1 LKTEVNFFKTNI
13 REWYKKNNRSY
24 SWRKTNDPWKIY
36 LIEVLSQQTQLERAD
51 RYYKKFIL
59 EFPNPAKM
67 AVASRRKIL
76 KLWSGLGYNNRAI
89 RMHQSSKILSN
100 KTFEDLYPNFM
111 ELPGVGEYT
120 NSALLSFA
128 YGEKVITVDT
138 NVKRILGRYFK
149 IDNIDKFIE
158 KNQKDLLSYYNSRD
172 FNQALMDL
180 GSKICTNKNPKC
192 NICPLEK
199 QCMKYINEKLQ
210 KQEPFKNSNRQKRG
224 EIIKIL
230 INTKKVHSSELAKKL
245 NIKQKNLNKLIKD
258 LERDGLLNISKNKYI
273 EIKSN

>member
-1 LKTEVNFFKTNI
+1 MKTEVNFFKKNI
-13 REWYKKNNRSY
+13 KSWYKNNNRDF

-36 LIEVLSQQTQLERAD
+36 LIEVLSQQTQLDRANK
-51 RYYKKFIL
+51 YYKKFIL
-59 EFPNPAKM
+59 EFPNPTKM
-67 AVASRRKIL
+67 SMASRKKIL
-76 KLWSGLGYNNRAI
+76 KLWSGLGYNNRAV
-89 RMHQSSKILSN
+89 RMHESSKILRN
-100 KTFEDLYPNFM
+100 KPFEDLYPNFM

-120 NSALLSFA
+120 NAALLSFA

-138 NVKRILGRYFK
+138 NVKRILQRYFK
-149 IDNIDKFIE
+149 INNIDEFIK

>member
-1 LKTEVNFFKTNI
+1 MKTEVNFFKKNI
-13 REWYKKNNRSY
+13 KSWYKNNNRDF

-36 LIEVLSQQTQLERAD
+36 LIEVLSQQTQLDRANK
-51 RYYKKFIL
+51 YYKKFIL
-59 EFPNPAKM
+59 EFPNPTKM
-67 AVASRRKIL
+67 SMASRKKIL
-76 KLWSGLGYNNRAI
+76 KLWSGLGYNNRAV
-89 RMHQSSKILSN
+89 RMHESSKILRN
-100 KTFEDLYPNFM
+100 KPFEDLYPNFM

-120 NSALLSFA
+120 NAALLSFA
-128 YGEKVITVDT
+128 YGEKVITLDT
-138 NVKRILGRYFK
+138 NVKRILQRYFK
-149 IDNIDKFIE
+149 INNIDEFIK

>member
-89 RMHQSSKILSN
+89 RMHQSSKILSK

>member
-1 LKTEVNFFKTNI
+1 LKTEVNFFKKNI
-13 REWYKKNNRSY
+13 KSWYKNNNRDF

-36 LIEVLSQQTQLERAD
+36 LIEVLSQQTQLDRANK
-51 RYYKKFIL
+51 YYKKFIL
-59 EFPNPAKM
+59 EFPNPTKM
-67 AVASRRKIL
+67 SMASRKKIL
-76 KLWSGLGYNNRAI
+76 KLWSGLGYNNRAV
-89 RMHQSSKILSN
+89 RMHESSKILRN
-100 KTFEDLYPNFM
+100 KPFEDLYPNFM

-120 NSALLSFA
+120 NAALLSFA

-138 NVKRILGRYFK
+138 NVKRILQRYFK
-149 IDNIDKFIE
+149 INNIDEFIK

>member
-1 LKTEVNFFKTNI
+1 LKTEVNFFKKNI

-51 RYYKKFIL
+51 KYYKKFIL
-59 EFPNPAKM
+59 EYPNPAKM

-138 NVKRILGRYFK
+138 NIKRILGRYFK

>member
-1 LKTEVNFFKTNI
+1 
-13 REWYKKNNRSY
+13 
-24 SWRKTNDPWKIY
+24 
-36 LIEVLSQQTQLERAD
+36 
-51 RYYKKFIL
+51 
-59 EFPNPAKM
+59 
-67 AVASRRKIL
+67 
-76 KLWSGLGYNNRAI
+76 
-89 RMHQSSKILSN
+89 
-100 KTFEDLYPNFM
+100 
-111 ELPGVGEYT
+111 
-120 NSALLSFA
+120 
-128 YGEKVITVDT
+128 
-138 NVKRILGRYFK
+138 
-149 IDNIDKFIE
+149 
-158 KNQKDLLSYYNSRD
+158 
-172 FNQALMDL
+172 MDL

>member
-1 LKTEVNFFKTNI
+1 MKTEVDFFKKNI
-13 REWYKKNNRSY
+13 REWYKKNNRNY

-36 LIEVLSQQTQLERAD
+36 LIEVLSQQTQLERANK
-51 RYYKKFIL
+51 YYKKFIL

-100 KTFEDLYPNFM
+100 KTFEDLYPNFK

-138 NVKRILGRYFK
+138 NVKRILSRYFK
-149 IDNIDKFIE
+149 IDNINKFIK

-180 GSKICTNKNPKC
+180 GSKICTNRKPKC

-199 QCMKYINEKLQ
+199 QCMKYINEKRQ
-210 KQEPFKNSNRQKRG
+210 TQETFENSNRQKRG
-224 EIIKIL
+224 QVIKIL
-230 INTKKVHSSELAKKL
+230 INTKKVHYSELTKKL
-245 NIKQKNLNKLIKD
+245 NIEENSLNKLIKD
-258 LERDGLLNISKNKYI
+258 LEGDGLLNISENKYI
-273 EIKSN
+273 EIKGN

>member
-1 LKTEVNFFKTNI
+1 LKTEVNFFKKNI
-13 REWYKKNNRSY
+13 KSWYKNNNRDF

-36 LIEVLSQQTQLERAD
+36 LIEVLSQQTQLDRANK
-51 RYYKKFIL
+51 YYKKFIL
-59 EFPNPAKM
+59 EFPNPTKM
-67 AVASRRKIL
+67 SMASRKKIL
-76 KLWSGLGYNNRAI
+76 KLWSGLGYNNRAV
-89 RMHQSSKILSN
+89 RMHESSKILRN
-100 KTFEDLYPNFM
+100 KPFEDLYPNFM

-120 NSALLSFA
+120 NAALLSFA

-138 NVKRILGRYFK
+138 NVKRILQRYFK
-149 IDNIDKFIE
+149 INNIDEFIN
-158 KNQKDLLSYYNSRD
+158 KNQKDLLSHYNSRD

>member
-1 LKTEVNFFKTNI
+1 MKTEVNFFKKNI
-13 REWYKKNNRSY
+13 KSWYKNNNRDF

-36 LIEVLSQQTQLERAD
+36 LIEVLSQQTQLDRANK
-51 RYYKKFIL
+51 YYKKFIL
-59 EFPNPAKM
+59 EFPNPTKM
-67 AVASRRKIL
+67 SMASRKKIL
-76 KLWSGLGYNNRAI
+76 KLWSGLGYNNRAV
-89 RMHQSSKILSN
+89 RMHESSKILRN
-100 KTFEDLYPNFM
+100 KPFEDLYPNFM

-120 NSALLSFA
+120 NAALLSFA

-138 NVKRILGRYFK
+138 NVKRILQRYFK
-149 IDNIDKFIE
+149 INNIDKFIE

>member
-1 LKTEVNFFKTNI
+1 MKTEVNFFKKNI
-13 REWYKKNNRSY
+13 KSWYKNNNRDF

-36 LIEVLSQQTQLERAD
+36 LIEVLSQQTQLDRANK
-51 RYYKKFIL
+51 YYKKFIL
-59 EFPNPAKM
+59 EFPNPTKM
-67 AVASRRKIL
+67 SMASRKKIL
-76 KLWSGLGYNNRAI
+76 KLWSGLGYNNRAV
-89 RMHQSSKILSN
+89 RMHESSKILRN
-100 KTFEDLYPNFM
+100 KPFEDLYPNFM

-120 NSALLSFA
+120 NAALLSFA

-138 NVKRILGRYFK
+138 NVKRILQRYFK
-149 IDNIDKFIE
+149 INNIDEFIN
-158 KNQKDLLSYYNSRD
+158 KNQKDLLSHYNSRD

>member
-1 LKTEVNFFKTNI
+1 MKTEVDFFKKNI
-13 REWYKKNNRSY
+13 REWYKKNNRNY

-36 LIEVLSQQTQLERAD
+36 LIEVLSQQTQLERANK
-51 RYYKKFIL
+51 YYKKFIL

-100 KTFEDLYPNFM
+100 KTFEDLYPNFK

-138 NVKRILGRYFK
+138 NVKRILSRYFK
-149 IDNIDKFIE
+149 IDNINKFIK

-180 GSKICTNKNPKC
+180 GSKICTNRKPKC

-199 QCMKYINEKLQ
+199 QCLKYINEKRQ
-210 KQEPFKNSNRQKRG
+210 TQETFENSNRQKRG
-224 EIIKIL
+224 QVIKIL
-230 INTKKVHSSELAKKL
+230 INTKKVHYSELAKKL
-245 NIKQKNLNKLIKD
+245 NIEENSLNKLIKD
-258 LERDGLLNISKNKYI
+258 LEGDGLLNISENKYI
-273 EIKSN
+273 EIKGN